1 MIHIFGNIFKLSK
14 RINLL
19 FTRMACFTN
28 LFFGIA
34 RRKYLKIKNIDIY
47 FTSHFSLPIVL
58 DHLISVSTFIGA
70 YFSKFE
76 QELKVKVIGE
86 AEWKG
91 SLKINFN

>member
-1 MIHIFGNIFKLSK
+1 MIHIFGNIFKLIK

-19 FTRMACFTN
+19 FTRMRCFRN

-34 RRKYLKIKNIDIY
+34 RRKYLKIKNIDIH

-70 YFSKFE
+70 YLSKFE
-76 QELKVKVIGE
+76 QELNVKVICE
-86 AEWKG
+86 VD
-91 SLKINFN
+91 